1 MDSQLVE
8 NVVREVLEKLT
19 KGSSGTT
26 APSSSGKQP
35 SAPAITSGSRP
46 GVFPDA
52 ESAVKA
58 AYQAFPKLRKGGF
71 AVRAKIIDII
81 KDICADNADNWGRI
95 ELEETRIGRLDHKVA
110 KLQIIRKV
118 PGVEWLRPLGLSG
131 DHGISMEEHSPF
143 GVIAAISPV
152 THSIP
157 TIACN
162 AINMIAAG
170 NTVVVNAHPGGAKCA
185 AMAVAAF
192 NHAIKAQTGLENV
205 ITIIEEPSLESFNAL
220 CAAPEINLI
229 SVTGGPGV
237 VKAAM
242 ASGKRAICAG
252 PGNPPVVVDTTAD
265 LAKAARDIITG
276 ASFDNNLLCI
286 GEKQVFVVDKVF
298 DAFMSEMSR
307 AGAGKLGNEAI
318 ERLARETFSTE
329 QGAGGCSKHVL
340 NRKIVGADASVL
352 ARIAGVQA
360 SPKVPLLFG
369 ETGAGHAFVEEEQ
382 MTSFLPIVRAPDI
395 HAAIQMAHKSEHGY
409 KHSAMIFTSNVGPM
423 TEMGRLLDCTVFVK
437 NGPCVAGLGD
447 GGEGYISFSIA
458 TTTGEGITTPLT
470 FSRRRRC
477 VLVDALNVA

>member
-19 KGSSGTT
+19 KGTAAPVAAAAPAPKAS
-26 APSSSGKQP
+26 APSVC
-35 SAPAITSGSRP
+35 SGSRP
-46 GVFPDA
+46 GVYADA
-52 ESAVKA
+52 DSAVKA
-58 AYQAFPKLRKGGF
+58 ARVAFDQLRKHGL
-71 AVRAKIIDII
+71 ATRAKIVEIV
-81 KDICADNADNWGRI
+81 KEICIENADNWGRI
-95 ELEETRIGRLDHKVA
+95 ELDETKIGRLDHKVA
-110 KLQIIRKV
+110 KLHAMAKV
-118 PGVEWLRPLGLSG
+118 PSVEWLRPLGLSG

-143 GVIAAISPV
+143 GVIAAIAPV

-162 AINMIAAG
+162 IMNMVAAG

-205 ITIIEEPSLESFNAL
+205 VTIIEQPTLESFNAL
-220 CAAPEINLI
+220 CAAPDVALI

-242 ASGKRAICAG
+242 ASGKRAVCAG

-286 GEKQVFVVDKVF
+286 GEKQVIVVEKVF
-298 DAFMSEMSR
+298 DAFVSELSR
-307 AGAGKLGNEAI
+307 AGAGKLSGDAI
-318 ERLARETFSTE
+318 ERLAREAFSTE

-340 NRKIVGADASVL
+340 NRKLVGADAAVL

-360 SPKVPLLFG
+360 SPKVPMLFG
-369 ETGAGHAFVEEEQ
+369 ETGFDHAFVQEEQ
-382 MTSFLPIVRAPDI
+382 MMPFLPIVRAPDV
-395 HAAIQMAHKSEHGY
+395 HTAIQMAHKSEHGY
-409 KHSAMIFTSNVGPM
+409 KHSAMIHTSHVGPM
-423 TEMGRLLDCTVFVK
+423 TEMGRLLDCTIFVK

-458 TTTGEGITTPLT
+458 TTTGEGITTPVT